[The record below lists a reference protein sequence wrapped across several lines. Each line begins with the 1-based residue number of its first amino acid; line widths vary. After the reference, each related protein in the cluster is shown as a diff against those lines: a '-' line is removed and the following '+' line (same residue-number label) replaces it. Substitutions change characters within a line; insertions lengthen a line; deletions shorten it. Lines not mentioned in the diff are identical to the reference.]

1 MVEASLSR
9 AGLLDVYERVQ
20 AGERLHY
27 EDAVRLYRSPEL
39 NALGYLANIVRERMN
54 GDVAYFVRNQ
64 HINYTDVCNKFCKF
78 CSFYVGP
85 RDSRGYTLSPE
96 DIQARVARAKEF
108 PVAEI
113 HMVGGINP
121 LLPYSYYLDIVR
133 AAKQA
138 RPEASVKA
146 FTMVEI
152 AQIIKCAR
160 KPVEE
165 VFADL
170 KAAGLDSLP
179 GGGAE
184 VMSDRVHRELFPLKQ
199 DAAEWLDLARA
210 AHKAGLRT
218 NATMLYGHIA
228 TAEERAEHLMQLREL
243 QDETHGFL
251 TFIPLSFHPEN
262 TELDHL
268 PPTTGL
274 EDLRQLAVARLMLD
288 NFEHI
293 KSFWIMITPAVA
305 QASLWYGA
313 DDVDGTIV
321 EYEITRPE
329 DGSTRQQLTQQDL
342 IQLIIEAGRLPVER
356 DNLYNVL
363 ERPSL
368 AA

>member
-1 MVEASLSR
+1 MVEARLKQ
-9 AGLLDVYERVQ
+9 AGLGDIFERVV
-20 AGERLHY
+20 AGERLGY
-27 EDAVRLYRSPEL
+27 EDAVRLYRSPDL
-39 NALGYLANIVRERMN
+39 NALGYMANLVRERKN
-54 GDVAYFVRNQ
+54 GDRAYFVRNQ

-78 CSFYVGP
+78 CSFYAGP
-85 RDSRGYTLSPE
+85 RDSRGYTLTPE
-96 DIQARVARAKEF
+96 DVQARVHRARDF
-108 PVAEI
+108 PVTEI

-121 LLPYSYYLDIVR
+121 ALPYSYYLDIVR
-133 AAKQA
+133 AAKTA
-138 RPEASVKA
+138 RPEAHVKA
-146 FTMVEI
+146 FTMVEM
-152 AQIIKCAR
+152 AQIVKCAR
-160 KPVEE
+160 KPVDE

-170 KAAGLDSLP
+170 RAAGLDSMP

-184 VMSDRVHRELFPLKQ
+184 VLSDRIHGELFPLKQ
-199 DAAEWLDLARA
+199 DGREWLEMARA
-210 AHKAGLRT
+210 AHRAGLRS
-218 NATMLYGHIA
+218 NATMLYGHLE
-228 TAEERAEHLMQLREL
+228 TPEERAEHMVRLREL
-243 QDETHGFL
+243 QDETGGFL

-293 KSFWIMITPAVA
+293 KSFWIMITPEVA

-329 DGSTRQQLTQQDL
+329 DGSTRQQLTRQDL
-342 IQLIIEAGRLPVER
+342 IQLIVEAGRRPVER

-363 ERPSL
+363 ETPSL

>member
-1 MVEASLSR
+1 MVETYFKQVDLDDIYQRVLAGQRLS
-9 AGLLDVYERVQ
+9 
-20 AGERLHY
+20 Y
-27 EDAVRLYRSPEL
+27 EDGVRLYRSPDL
-39 NALGYLANIVRERMN
+39 NAVGYLANIVRERTN
-54 GDVAYFVRNQ
+54 GDRAYYVRNL
-64 HINYTDVCNKFCKF
+64 HINYTDVCNKFCRF
-78 CSFYVGP
+78 CSFYATP
-85 RDSRGYTLSPE
+85 RDSRGYTLSP
-96 DIQARVARAKEF
+96 DDVQARIHRVRDL
-108 PVAEI
+108 PVTEI

-121 LLPYSYYLDIVR
+121 ALPYSYYLDILR
-133 AAKQA
+133 AARDA
-138 RPEASVKA
+138 RPDAHVKA

-152 AQIIKCAR
+152 AQILKCAR

-170 KAAGLDSLP
+170 KEAGLDSMP

-184 VMSDRVHRELFPLKQ
+184 VLSERIHSELFPLKQ
-199 DAAEWLDLARA
+199 DGNEWLALSRA
-210 AHKAGLRT
+210 AHRAGLRS
-218 NATMLYGHIA
+218 NATMLYGHIEA
-228 TAEERAEHLMQLREL
+228 PEERAEHMVRLRDL

-262 TELDHL
+262 TEMDYL

-288 NFEHI
+288 NFDHI

-313 DDVDGTIV
+313 DDVDGTVV

-329 DGSTRQQLTQQDL
+329 DGSTRQHLGEKQL
-342 IQLIIEAGRLPVER
+342 IQLIVDAGRIPVER
-356 DNLYNVL
+356 DNLYRVL
-363 ERPSL
+363 DMPSL

>member
-1 MVEASLSR
+1 MVESYVAG
-9 AGLLDVYERVQ
+9 AGLLDIYERVQ
-20 AGERLHY
+20 AGHRLGY
-27 EDAVRLYRSPEL
+27 EDAVRLYRCPDL
-39 NALGYLANIVRERMN
+39 PALGFMANLVRERKN
-54 GDVAYFVRNQ
+54 GDIAYYVRNQ

-78 CSFYVGP
+78 CSFYATP
-85 RDSRGYTLSPE
+85 RDSRGYTLTPDDVRSRVHR
-96 DIQARVARAKEF
+96 ARDF
-108 PVAEI
+108 PVTEI

-121 LLPYSYYLDIVR
+121 TLPYQYYLDIVK
-133 AAKQA
+133 AAKNA
-138 RPEASVKA
+138 RPDAHVKA

-170 KAAGLDSLP
+170 KQAGLDSLP

-184 VMSDRVHRELFPLKQ
+184 VLSDRIHSELFPFKQ
-199 DAAEWLDLARA
+199 DGAEWLDLARA
-210 AHKAGLRT
+210 AHKAGLRS
-218 NATMLYGHIA
+218 NATMLYGHIE
-228 TAEERAEHLMQLREL
+228 TPEERAEHMIRLREL
-243 QDETHGFL
+243 QDETGGFL

-288 NFEHI
+288 NFDHI

-329 DGSTRQQLTQQDL
+329 DGSTRQQLSRSDL
-342 IQLIIEAGRLPVER
+342 VGLIVEAGRRPVER

-363 ERPSL
+363 EAPSL